1 MAFLHLF
8 IINKSGG
15 LIHNTRLSDRAP
27 VISTNEFLRIGS
39 TFHSLHAIASEASP
53 VVRPPPPSAALPP
66 PQVASGRPL
75 RRLLKDG
82 IVFIDGGACIFAVC
96 RRRRGS
102 SSCSRESPAAVFGTV
117 LRFVPTPFA
126 TATTRDALPPR
137 LISPASEAPRRT
149 PLTPRAPSAT
159 STFCT
164 PTTRS
169 KTRSTSSTCP
179 SGASCSTEASRRW
192 CRGTKGFRGPPSR

>member
-66 PQVASGRPL
+66 PQGASGRPL
-75 RRLLKDG
+75 RGLLKDG
-82 IVFIDGGACIFAVC
+82 IDFID
-96 RRRRGS
+96 
-102 SSCSRESPAAVFGTV
+102 E
-117 LRFVPTPFA
+117 
-126 TATTRDALPPR
+126 
-137 LISPASEAPRRT
+137 
-149 PLTPRAPSAT
+149 
-159 STFCT
+159 
-164 PTTRS
+164 
-169 KTRSTSSTCP
+169 
-179 SGASCSTEASRRW
+179 
-192 CRGTKGFRGPPSR
+192 